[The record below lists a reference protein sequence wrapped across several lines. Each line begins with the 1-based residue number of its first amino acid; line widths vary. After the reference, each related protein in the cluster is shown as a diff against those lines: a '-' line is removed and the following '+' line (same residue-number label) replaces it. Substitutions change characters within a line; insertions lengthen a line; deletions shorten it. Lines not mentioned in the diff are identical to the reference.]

1 MAALTAALGGTA
13 IVNVNRL
20 HSAAHVLADDALPS
34 TYLAGRLNTGAK
46 AILIRMNLHMQSN
59 SPEKQ
64 AQYQSYLSERVK
76 QWRQELKSSQG
87 HASTDKERALIASAQ
102 TDFEMLLQAWQRIFP
117 LSAAQQH
124 QEAFAIYERDAMSV
138 AEHLD
143 ETMKSLVSI
152 NRELGD
158 QASASAAKIAA
169 ASKTWTVLILIAA
182 LLVGG
187 VLVFVIVRGVN
198 RTLHRAVKELAES
211 SRQVASAASQI
222 ADTSQALAQGASE
235 QAASLQETSA
245 SSEQINA
252 MARSNAD
259 HSRSAVELV
268 AQSQTG
274 FVQAN
279 RSLGEMVQAM
289 GEINDSSGRISRI
302 IKVIDEIAFQTN
314 ILALNAAVEAA
325 RAGEAGMGFA
335 VVADEVR
342 NLAQRSA
349 QAARDT
355 AALIE
360 ESIAKSNGGKTRVEH
375 VAGSIR
381 TITGSADQI
390 HMLVD
395 EVSKGSQEQARGIQE
410 IARAITQ
417 IEQVTQ
423 RTAANAEESSAAAQE
438 LSAQSRTL
446 NGIVEELY
454 ALIENGHAGTR
465 QTSGLAA
472 V

>member
-1 MAALTAALGGTA
+1 
-13 IVNVNRL
+13 
-20 HSAAHVLADDALPS
+20 
-34 TYLAGRLNTGAK
+34 
-46 AILIRMNLHMQSN
+46 
-59 SPEKQ
+59 
-64 AQYQSYLSERVK
+64 
-76 QWRQELKSSQG
+76 
-87 HASTDKERALIASAQ
+87 
-102 TDFEMLLQAWQRIFP
+102 
-117 LSAAQQH
+117 
-124 QEAFAIYERDAMSV
+124 
-138 AEHLD
+138 
-143 ETMKSLVSI
+143 
-152 NRELGD
+152 
-158 QASASAAKIAA
+158 
-169 ASKTWTVLILIAA
+169 
-182 LLVGG
+182 
-187 VLVFVIVRGVN
+187 
-198 RTLHRAVKELAES
+198 
-211 SRQVASAASQI
+211 
-222 ADTSQALAQGASE
+222 
-235 QAASLQETSA
+235 
-245 SSEQINA
+245 
-252 MARSNAD
+252 
-259 HSRSAVELV
+259 
-268 AQSQTG
+268 
-274 FVQAN
+274 
-279 RSLGEMVQAM
+279 MVQAM

-381 TITGSADQI
+381 TITTSADQI

-417 IEQVTQ
+417 MEQVTQ